1 MRVVASLSSLLV
13 SLCIAVGAQAESLE
27 QLAQQVRAAETAFA
41 DTMARRDHEA
51 FVSFLAE
58 DAVFF
63 DKDSALHGRA
73 AIAAGWK
80 SLYEGSKAPFSWR
93 PESVEVIA
101 SGTLAHSSGP
111 VLDPQGR
118 RVGTFNSVWRRK
130 ADGRWQVVFDK
141 GCDACACKGDSKQ

>member
-1 MRVVASLSSLLV
+1 MRIVASLCSMFV
-13 SLCIAVGAQAESLE
+13 SLCIAVVVQAESLD

-63 DKDSALHGRA
+63 DKVSALHGRA

-80 SLYEGSKAPFSWR
+80 SLYEEPKAPFSWR
-93 PESVEVIA
+93 PESVEVLA

-118 RVGTFNSVWRRK
+118 RVGTFNSVWRREANGK
-130 ADGRWQVVFDK
+130 WQVVFDK
-141 GCDACACKGDSKQ
+141 GCDACACTRDSKQ

>member
-1 MRVVASLSSLLV
+1 MRVVASLGFVVV
-13 SLCIAVGAQAESLE
+13 SLCIAVGVHAESLD
-27 QLAQQVRAAETAFA
+27 QLTQQVRAAETAFA

-63 DKDSALHGRA
+63 EKDSALHGRT

-80 SLYEGSKAPFSWR
+80 SLYEGPKAPFSWR
-93 PESVEVIA
+93 PESVEVLA

-111 VLDPQGR
+111 ILDPQGR
-118 RVGTFNSVWRRK
+118 RVGTFNSVWRREAGGK
-130 ADGRWQVVFDK
+130 WQVVFDK
-141 GCDACACKGDSKQ
+141 GCDACACDSKQ